1 MHFIA
6 PEFFLKII
14 PPGLPL
20 RLEAVY
26 LSGFFELAGA
36 LSLLQKRWRWAGGWG
51 LIVLTVTVTPANIYM
66 WTHAHL
72 FPHIPE
78 PLLAL
83 RLVVQMLLILTI
95 WWAIRP
101 HAAVPSTTE

>member
-1 MHFIA
+1 MHFVA

-26 LSGFFELAGA
+26 MSGFFELAGA
-36 LSLLQKRWRWAGGWG
+36 LSLLHKRLRRAGGWG
-51 LIVLTVTVTPANIYM
+51 LIALTVAVTPANIYM

-78 PLLAL
+78 TLLAL
-83 RLVVQMLLILTI
+83 RLALQVLLILTI

-101 HAAVPSTTE
+101 HAAAPSMTE